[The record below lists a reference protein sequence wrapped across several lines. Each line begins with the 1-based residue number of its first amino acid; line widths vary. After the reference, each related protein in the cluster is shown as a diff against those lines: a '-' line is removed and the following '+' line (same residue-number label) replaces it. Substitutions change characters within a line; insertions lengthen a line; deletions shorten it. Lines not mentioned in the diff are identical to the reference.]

1 MNKKLTTTLLLLVL
15 IAGCLLTFASCQDQV
30 QIDIESSIVGLP
42 DITEK
47 VIPGETVADNK
58 HYWIV
63 KYFVN
68 PAEYDLSTVNSVK
81 IKTYM
86 PTKKNGDL
94 KTYLKTFDAIIP
106 EDVAP
111 TAENNYFYLQLE
123 KKKYDPTAERPYDYT
138 TGQYGDN
145 FYLDA
150 NGVKHFYFYRDFE
163 TVTNC
168 YIYINDNGDISDD
181 NPMDNVIKIPSIGM
195 TFVLGVVMVIVGF
208 VLYWVALTV
217 FQNKL
222 SLAIAFCIPLF
233 LTIGAWTVWGVWRGI
248 IMTVFFVIYYICIE
262 GFAKR
267 VAENL
272 GY

>member
-1 MNKKLTTTLLLLVL
+1 MKKLSVLLLICILVL
-15 IAGCLLTFASCQDQV
+15 GCFAFGGCQDQV

-42 DITEK
+42 DITEM
-47 VIPGETVADNK
+47 VIPGETLADNK

-68 PAEYDLSTVNSVK
+68 PAECDLSTVNSIK

-111 TAENNYFYLQLE
+111 TAENNYFYLKLE

-150 NGVKHFYFYRDFE
+150 KGVKHFYFYRDFD

-168 YIYINDNGDISDD
+168 YIYINDNGEIQD
-181 NPMDNVIKIPSIGM
+181 NPIAGVTKIPSIGM
-195 TFVLGVVMVIVGF
+195 TFAIGVVMVLIGF
-208 VLYWVALTV
+208 GLYLLAMLV

-222 SLAIAFCIPLF
+222 AIAIAFCIPLF
-233 LTIGAWTVWGVWRGI
+233 LTIGTWIVWGVWRGI
-248 IMTVFFVIYYICIE
+248 IMTVFFIIYYICIE
-262 GFAKR
+262 SFSKR